1 MSVLT
6 VTGLSQRFLDKVL
19 YQDASFQVNI
29 EDHLGVIGQ
38 NGVGK
43 STLIKILT
51 GALTPDAGKIIWQK
65 HLHVGYLD
73 QYANLVPGQTVIEF
87 LRTAFDELYRKEAKM
102 NQIYAD
108 YAAHP
113 DDEL

>member
-51 GALTPDAGKIIWQK
+51 GALQVKSSGRSTYMLAIWISMRILYPAKQLLNFCGPRLVISTVKKQK
-65 HLHVGYLD
+65 
-73 QYANLVPGQTVIEF
+73 
-87 LRTAFDELYRKEAKM
+87 
-102 NQIYAD
+102 
-108 YAAHP
+108 
-113 DDEL
+113 

>member
-51 GALTPDAGKIIWQK
+51 GALTPDAGKIVWQK

-73 QYANLVPGQTVIEF
+73 
-87 LRTAFDELYRKEAKM
+87 
-102 NQIYAD
+102 
-108 YAAHP
+108 
-113 DDEL
+113 

>member
-43 STLIKILT
+43 STLIKISDRGT
-51 GALTPDAGKIIWQK
+51 DA
-65 HLHVGYLD
+65 
-73 QYANLVPGQTVIEF
+73 
-87 LRTAFDELYRKEAKM
+87 
-102 NQIYAD
+102 
-108 YAAHP
+108 
-113 DDEL
+113 

>member
-51 GALTPDAGKIIWQK
+51 GALTPDAGKIVWQK
-65 HLHVGYLD
+65 HLLKLNSNH
-73 QYANLVPGQTVIEF
+73 
-87 LRTAFDELYRKEAKM
+87 
-102 NQIYAD
+102 
-108 YAAHP
+108 
-113 DDEL
+113 

>member
-51 GALTPDAGKIIWQK
+51 GALNTGC
-65 HLHVGYLD
+65 G
-73 QYANLVPGQTVIEF
+73 
-87 LRTAFDELYRKEAKM
+87 
-102 NQIYAD
+102 
-108 YAAHP
+108 
-113 DDEL
+113 